1 MWKFFTQEC
10 EGDLIQ
16 KKWTPVPSV
25 RSPLRSHRMR
35 PLTEDESRQ
44 ENTGGPPPIRSPSRA
59 VA

>member
-1 MWKFFTQEC
+1 M
-10 EGDLIQ
+10 Q
-16 KKWTPVPSV
+16 KKWTPVLSV

-35 PLTEDESRQ
+35 PLTEDESPQ